1 MAETLISPGVFLQEN
16 DQSQIQ
22 QGPITVGAAIIGP
35 TVYGPVNIPTVARSY
50 SDFKAKFGASFVSGG
65 TSFEYLTSI
74 AALNYFNQG
83 GETLLV
89 TRVVS
94 GTYSSATASV
104 GNNIPSINGTVA
116 SASISASSAAN
127 YASWFTANINVP
139 TQAGILSY
147 QITND
152 PYIATGSFYVSTN
165 GIYLGTGDGNG
176 TVKITT
182 PTQWANFI
190 TQSINAPLDSYGY
203 TNPFY
208 PYFTA
213 SFNSATSVLTVKTK
227 TAGAYP
233 NASYSITSSYYYG
246 STNYT
251 SSLFAGGTDSIG
263 STAFTLE
270 TISQGTLM
278 NNDFSASAATSSLQ
292 SGSANNVRYEVSF
305 CDTGSGLFT
314 LVVRRG
320 DDYQQQKNV
329 LETWNN
335 LSLDPNQAN
344 YISYVI
350 GDQTVNYAQD
360 ETGAYYLQY
369 SGSYPNQS
377 RYIRVKSVLSP
388 TPNYLDNQGRAQSQY
403 TASMPA
409 VGSGSANGSFGGA
422 VGNTIQSAGM
432 NLFENIPVADSVA
445 TSPTTNI
452 QGVFKSD
459 YSVAIGLLG
468 NKDQYDFK
476 TISAPGLTVQNAS
489 SKVSD
494 LLSLSQTRGTSIS
507 VVDMTS
513 YAQNITT
520 ATQKAQTLDSSYGAT
535 YWPWV
540 QLRSQ
545 ETGKLFF
552 CPASTIVPAVYEY
565 SDKISAEWFAPAGLT
580 RGGLTTVIQP
590 ERRLTVGQRDILYAA
605 SVNPIAIFPGQGTV
619 IYGQKTLQTKPT
631 ALDRVGVRR
640 LLIALKRYIGNIAE
654 GLVFEQNTQSTRNN
668 FLNQVN
674 PYLQYVQQ
682 KQGLYAFKVVMDD
695 SNNTPDVIDRNQL
708 VGAIYLQ
715 PTRTAEFIMIDFN
728 VQPTG
733 TTFGV

>member
-65 TSFEYLTSI
+65 TNFEYLTSI

-104 GNNIPSINGTVA
+104 GNNIASVTGLTANASIETSTWTAANTASGIAFTIVTPDNNYRYVAGAAFGSNVNVYYPTLDYGYFSPTSGSGYTKDQWTGSLITFVAAQPELASLFTLSSSGTKLI
-116 SASISASSAAN
+116 ISASSAG
-127 YASWFTANINVP
+127 TALNGTKFYTGLYVGTP
-139 TQAGILSY
+139 
-147 QITND
+147 
-152 PYIATGSFYVSTN
+152 TGSTAAS
-165 GIYLGTGDGNG
+165 GT
-176 TVKITT
+176 
-182 PTQWANFI
+182 
-190 TQSINAPLDSYGY
+190 L
-203 TNPFY
+203 
-208 PYFTA
+208 
-213 SFNSATSVLTVKTK
+213 
-227 TAGAYP
+227 
-233 NASYSITSSYYYG
+233 
-246 STNYT
+246 
-251 SSLFAGGTDSIG
+251 AGGTSSTL

-292 SGSANNVRYEVSF
+292 SGSANNIRWEVSF

-350 GDQTVNYAQD
+350 GDQNTTAAQD

-377 RYIRVKSVLSP
+377 RYIRVKSVAYP
-388 TPNYLDNQGRAQSQY
+388 TPNYLDNQGRAQTQY
-403 TASMPA
+403 LSYMPV
-409 VGSGSANGSFGGA
+409 VGSGSLNGAFGGA

-476 TISAPGLTVQNAS
+476 TISAPGLTAQNAS

-520 ATQKAQTLDSSYGAT
+520 ATQQAQTLDSSYGAT

-619 IYGQKTLQTKPT
+619 IYGQKTLQAKPT